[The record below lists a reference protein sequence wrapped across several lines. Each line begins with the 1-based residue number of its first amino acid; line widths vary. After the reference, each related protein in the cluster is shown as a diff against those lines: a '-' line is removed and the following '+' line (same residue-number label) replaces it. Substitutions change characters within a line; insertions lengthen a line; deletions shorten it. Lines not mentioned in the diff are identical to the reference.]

1 MNWQVID
8 RWKAWNCIKNY
19 IILSFIVKIID
30 TTIIFNLFEVTSNSF
45 LSLFSSDLI
54 FPPKQDSVSSPMM
67 YKFIPELLS

>member
-54 FPPKQDSVSSPMM
+54 CSSSETGFRIVS
-67 YKFIPELLS
+67 YDV